1 VITGGLCDRS
11 PLLITRRLL
20 MYNKVKD
27 FQLKFFFNELNL
39 TPRMLP
45 EMREAEILDHV
56 YEEVEE
62 IFQAKTLEDKFDG
75 IIDAV
80 YVLLGLAAKMGLP
93 FDEGFN
99 IVHESNMKKIRG
111 VGPRGYANDV
121 IKPDGWVT
129 PDLKD
134 LINAKS

>member
-1 VITGGLCDRS
+1 MFD
-11 PLLITRRLL
+11 
-20 MYNKVKD
+20 KVKD
-27 FQLKFFFNELNL
+27 FHIKFFAEEVSL

-62 IFQAKTLEDKFDG
+62 IFQAKTLEDKLDG

-80 YVLLGLAAKMGLP
+80 YVLMGMAAKMGLP
-93 FDEGFN
+93 FEAGFAR
-99 IVHESNMKKIRG
+99 VHEANMKKIRG
-111 VGPRGYANDV
+111 QTGRGFLMDV
-121 IKPDGWVT
+121 RKPDGWVA

-134 LINAKS
+134 LCK

>member
-1 VITGGLCDRS
+1 
-11 PLLITRRLL
+11 
-20 MYNKVKD
+20 MYNKIKD
-27 FQLKFFFNELNL
+27 FQLKFFINEFSLKPTFL
-39 TPRMLP
+39 SQQ
-45 EMREAEILDHV
+45 REAEILDHV

-93 FDEGFN
+93 FEEGFN
-99 IVHESNMKKIRG
+99 RVHEANMQKLRG

-121 IKPDGWVT
+121 IKPEGWVA

-134 LINAKS
+134 LVE